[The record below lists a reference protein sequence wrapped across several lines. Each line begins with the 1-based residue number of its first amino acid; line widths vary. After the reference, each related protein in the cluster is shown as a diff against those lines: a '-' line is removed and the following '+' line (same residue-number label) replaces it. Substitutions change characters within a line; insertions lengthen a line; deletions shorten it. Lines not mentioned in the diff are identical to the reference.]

1 MGTATR
7 LTSTGTLYINGH
19 LDEVTGMTVGT
30 NLLLNLDASK
40 VTDIANNTSV
50 WTDVGPNQYNFS
62 FSNSIS
68 YSTTNGGYYTFNGT
82 NQTAVAGSNFAD
94 GLPQMTI
101 AAWIR
106 LPQISPT
113 GTYPAI
119 ATKIYNLALNN
130 AGWVF
135 WFFWDGSRNR
145 LSFYTQDNT
154 GSSNGVRTSTTIT
167 DDGNWHYVAATFVTD
182 PVNGGGNGTVL
193 LYQDGALITNAT
205 TSGIVTGNPIL
216 NNSYSTSTVMRLG
229 SDVPQAYGVYK
240 GDIADVQVYNRALS
254 AAEIL
259 NNYNAN
265 AALFG
270 LTPTQPAPIMRTSTN
285 TLYVNILDEASL
297 NVGSMFVT
305 QGGLGRYGYIYT
317 SSATLPWTALSGTF
331 TVEFWINWT
340 TLSNVVTN
348 YIGVPAQTN
357 GFTITFDGTS
367 IAPRLGGGAIGNAGT
382 LINSYNPAFIPNTG
396 QWYHIAVVR
405 NSSNLIIMYVNGV
418 AQGTGTTYSN
428 NFTIGQWVVGNS
440 VPAFSGAAGTY
451 YMSGIRVSSSAVY
464 TGAFSP
470 PSSAPGLIPSTVF
483 LMLTANSTSFLF
495 DSKTGIK
502 MTTLGALVGST
513 PTFNSSS
520 PFNSNNSNLTQR
532 LLSNGTLQVKG
543 LVQTSL

>member
-82 NQTAVAGSNFAD
+82 NQYALATSNYAD
-94 GLPQMTI
+94 NLGEMTV

-106 LPQISPT
+106 TSSTKLGST
-113 GTYPAI
+113 VI
-119 ATKIYNLALNN
+119 AKCRSIADQP
-130 AGWVF
+130 GWA
-135 WFFWDGSRNR
+135 
-145 LSFYTQDNT
+145 LSFYNPSLTAAGNQLSFFTQLN
-154 GSSNGVRTSTTIT
+154 SSNYNQIIASSSPLTPNV
-167 DDGNWHYVAATFVTD
+167 WHYVAGTLT
-182 PVNGGGNGTVL
+182 GGLNGTISLYIDGVSVL
-193 LYQDGALITNAT
+193 SGTGLTGSVTSDSTSSYVTVGSD
-205 TSGIVTGNPIL
+205 SGIAYPFPGDI
-216 NNSYSTSTVMRLG
+216 
-229 SDVPQAYGVYK
+229 SDVQ
-240 GDIADVQVYNRALS
+240 IYNRALS
-254 AAEIL
+254 ASEIL
-259 NNYNAN
+259 NNYNAK